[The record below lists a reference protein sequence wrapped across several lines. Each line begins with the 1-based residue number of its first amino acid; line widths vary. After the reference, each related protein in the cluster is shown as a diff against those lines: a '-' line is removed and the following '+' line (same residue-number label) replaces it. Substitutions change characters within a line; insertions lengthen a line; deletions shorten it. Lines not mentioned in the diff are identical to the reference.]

1 VRFRRNLDTAVAGT
15 QASPRVAGPCF
26 VMGEAA
32 GVAAAM
38 MQGSSVA
45 ASFYMAIFQW

>member
-1 VRFRRNLDTAVAGT
+1 MLRD
-15 QASPRVAGPCF
+15 
-26 VMGEAA
+26 GEAA